1 MFTLHSACPLH
12 VLSTDVSFNA
22 IMWMFRWP
30 VIVCK
35 SICSWLQK
43 IHWCRFR
50 RLWKQEAEVWR
61 LMSRSGQSAA
71 HCIKNVRVCYIC
83 IYMNISKETKVLFCS
98 VILAALVDTVVMVA
112 ALMASPSWCTTTP
125 SSGPPTSTR
134 FSPIE
139 PATRLPCS
147 PGLNW
152 RAWTPGPGSS
162 QWVFYFVEFV
172 KVCSVVV
179 VVSAVYSIATEEVIK
194 FFSPRAEQEGWNI
207 HPWINQF
214 VDWQKINLQF

>member
-12 VLSTDVSFNA
+12 VLSTDVSFSA

-71 HCIKNVRVCYIC
+71 HCIKNVRVCYVC

-98 VILAALVDTVVMVA
+98 VILAALVDTVVMSRSQLWWRPLPDARPHPPADHQRPRGFPQSNRQPGCHVHLGWTGEPERRGLVPLSECFILLSSLKS
-112 ALMASPSWCTTTP
+112 ALLLWWLVLFIP
-125 SSGPPTSTR
+125 
-134 FSPIE
+134 
-139 PATRLPCS
+139 
-147 PGLNW
+147 
-152 RAWTPGPGSS
+152 
-162 QWVFYFVEFV
+162 
-172 KVCSVVV
+172 
-179 VVSAVYSIATEEVIK
+179 
-194 FFSPRAEQEGWNI
+194 
-207 HPWINQF
+207 
-214 VDWQKINLQF
+214 